1 MKLRLFSMALLCST
15 VFFIT
20 NCRTTKPADS
30 GSFDRLRA
38 AVSRVPGWIEKK
50 DQYQVFKAEE
60 LYGIIDGGATEYIK
74 QGLISG
80 IVIACSSGIRSLG
93 MYFEDF
99 GTDSRAKGMVIIK
112 KKSMS
117 EPKVIPKVSMSPAM
131 YEEVLGG
138 CVAYWAKGRYYI
150 EMTFTGYDSLDS
162 AVRDAVMLIDS
173 IGPVIGK

>member
-1 MKLRLFSMALLCST
+1 MKLRQFSTALLCLT
-15 VFFIT
+15 VFCIT
-20 NCRTTKPADS
+20 TCRTTKPADS
-30 GSFDRLRA
+30 SLFDRLRA

-80 IVIACSSGIRSLG
+80 MAVACTSETRSLG

-112 KKSMS
+112 KKAMS
-117 EPKVIPKVSMSPAM
+117 EPKAVPKVSVSPAM

-150 EMTFTGYDSLDS
+150 EMTLTGYDSQPI
-162 AVRDAVMLIDS
+162 AVRDAMTLIDS
-173 IGPVIGK
+173 IGTVIGK

>member
-1 MKLRLFSMALLCST
+1 MKLRLFTTAWLCFT
-15 VFFIT
+15 GFFIMA
-20 NCRTTKPADS
+20 CQGTKPADS

-50 DQYQVFKAEE
+50 EQYQIFKAEE

-80 IVIACSSGIRSLG
+80 IAIACTSGTRSLG

-99 GTDSRAKGMVIIK
+99 GTYSRAKGMVSIK

-117 EPKVIPKVSMSPAM
+117 EPKAVSKVGVSPAI

-138 CVAYWAKGRYYI
+138 CVAYWAKGRYYT
-150 EMTFTGYDSLDS
+150 EMTLTGYDSLDG
-162 AVRDAVMLIDS
+162 AVRDAVTLIDS